1 MGQIKI
7 IVVTKSEKNQISN
20 FQEKQNNEMHLEK
33 SKDLCNINGSK
44 KLLDNIFQDINI
56 RNGKSRIR
64 LEIKKTKCTLVKTY
78 IDFLSVS

>member
-7 IVVTKSEKNQISN
+7 IVVIKSEKNQISN

-33 SKDLCNINGSK
+33 SKDLCNINGSQ
-44 KLLDNIFQDINI
+44 KLLDNIFRDINI

-64 LEIKKTKCTLVKTY
+64 LEIKKDKMH
-78 IDFLSVS
+78 VS